1 MNLSWDLETMFPTE
15 QQKYAAM
22 IKFSIFA
29 LCLNILNLL
38 SVAFFDSDVL
48 GIFILICGVVNIYV
62 AAYIFYKAKVFTMI
76 LKIIAGFV
84 ASVYLSFAISMILV
98 KDDPAMLFISAPMIG
113 LISLALAAVAN
124 RKRWAYV
131 KRNIRYV
138 WLIVASIVIEL
149 FLKLLFFFMF
159 YDELPRKEILV
170 AAQYLGGLLFSVVCI
185 YFYKSEEKKG
195 EKFYDVTYKM
205 VAVPITLA
213 FLMFS
218 WVTIFMGSLFH
229 DNVFLNDGSTDL
241 SGTDLSGTDLSGTD
255 MDSDFS
261 KVDVPH
267 ILESKFND
275 VSNYSG
281 AIFPNG
287 FETPAITGL
296 GTFSAG
302 NTLDFGGAIIDTTI
316 DIPEFNTNPYMLF
329 TTHPTAGNFN
339 IADANGIT
347 QVSVVDG
354 NVYDATH
361 TLVGGLNHNDVT
373 GITTLNST
381 SNETVMSWDTQN
393 NIYAG
398 TPETG
403 HLIGRV
409 DKGVAANTLRDISS
423 GIVFYTDPLGNAYG
437 AHGTPLG
444 SVRKI

>member
-1 MNLSWDLETMFPTE
+1 MSGTDLSGTDL
-15 QQKYAAM
+15 
-22 IKFSIFA
+22 S
-29 LCLNILNLL
+29 
-38 SVAFFDSDVL
+38 
-48 GIFILICGVVNIYV
+48 G
-62 AAYIFYKAKVFTMI
+62 
-76 LKIIAGFV
+76 
-84 ASVYLSFAISMILV
+84 
-98 KDDPAMLFISAPMIG
+98 
-113 LISLALAAVAN
+113 
-124 RKRWAYV
+124 
-131 KRNIRYV
+131 
-138 WLIVASIVIEL
+138 
-149 FLKLLFFFMF
+149 
-159 YDELPRKEILV
+159 
-170 AAQYLGGLLFSVVCI
+170 
-185 YFYKSEEKKG
+185 
-195 EKFYDVTYKM
+195 
-205 VAVPITLA
+205 
-213 FLMFS
+213 
-218 WVTIFMGSLFH
+218 
-229 DNVFLNDGSTDL
+229 TDL

-302 NTLDFGGAIIDTTI
+302 NTLDYGGAIIDTTI